1 MKKTKISGGVV
12 LNKNKDVL
20 IVNQRGNSWSLPK
33 GHVES
38 GEVLLETAKREIY
51 EESGI
56 KNLVYIKKLGS
67 YSRYRIGL
75 NFNDDRSEL
84 KEIHIFLFK
93 TNEMSLNPIDEHNP
107 EAKWVSPEN
116 VSGFL
121 THKKD
126 KLFFEEIKMKFLSH

>member
-1 MKKTKISGGVV
+1 MKKTKIAGGVV
-12 LNKNKDVL
+12 LNKNKDIL

-38 GEVLLETAKREIY
+38 GETLLETAKREIY

-56 KNLVYIKKLGS
+56 KNLIYISKLGN

-75 NFNDDRSEL
+75 DLNDCQSEL
-84 KEIHIFLFK
+84 KDIHIFLFE
-93 TNEMSLNPIDEHNP
+93 TDEMNLNPVDEHNP
-107 EAKWVSPEN
+107 EAKWVLPEN

-126 KLFFEEIKMKFLSH
+126 KSFFEEIKMKFLSH

>member
-1 MKKTKISGGVV
+1 LKKTKISGGVV

-33 GHVES
+33 GHTEI
-38 GEVLLETAKREIY
+38 GETLLETAKREIY

-56 KNLVYIKKLGS
+56 KNLIYIKKIGS

-75 NFNDDRSEL
+75 DLNDDRSEL
-84 KEIHIFLFK
+84 KDIHIFLFK
-93 TNEMSLNPIDEHNP
+93 TDEMSLNPIDEHNP
-107 EAKWVSPEN
+107 EAKWVLPEN

-126 KLFFEEIKMKFLSH
+126 KLFFEEIKMKVLSH

>member
-33 GHVES
+33 GHTEI
-38 GEVLLETAKREIY
+38 GETLLETAKREIY

-56 KNLVYIKKLGS
+56 KNLIYIKKIGS

-75 NFNDDRSEL
+75 DLNDDRSEL
-84 KEIHIFLFK
+84 KDIHIFLFK
-93 TNEMSLNPIDEHNP
+93 TDEMSLNPIDEHNP
-107 EAKWVSPEN
+107 EAKWVLPEN

-126 KLFFEEIKMKFLSH
+126 KLFFEEIKMKVLSH

>member
-84 KEIHIFLFK
+84 KEIHIFLFE

-107 EAKWVSPEN
+107 EAKWVLPEN